1 MKKIF
6 NPKKLKKTISNE
18 KIKSLI
24 IVICFFVLSISLLII
39 VGWLL
44 HTQDILGVNSEG
56 PTIKFNTALSFFLLS
71 ICVLFFIKKSN
82 YYKPLN
88 KILISVVLIIAILTL
103 FQYVFNV
110 NLGVDTIFI
119 EDTSATI
126 LPGRMSPITAIG
138 FLVLAIA
145 IWGMQSKKKQTRK
158 RTQLVFIAIILCSL
172 FLVLGFLLQ
181 ITGGKNLNFIN
192 STGFQAALIFFLFS
206 SILSLKNASK
216 KFYNLILSKYAG
228 SKLIRIIAPYNFIM
242 ILLMGF
248 TLLYL
253 VNNNI
258 VSFNIGFIIYTIV
271 ALIVS
276 IIYIIGIAVRINK
289 RDLER
294 EVFKNSLYQTNFEL
308 NQFKQALDESSIVA
322 TTDVNGVITSVNDK
336 LCEIS
341 QYSREELVGKT
352 HRVINSGH
360 HSKAFF
366 KELWSTIK
374 SGEVWIGGVKNKAK
388 DGSFYWVHTS
398 IIPFKNE
405 KGEIY
410 QFLTIRQDITRLTM
424 LSSQYENLQLK
435 NKEIEQFTYI
445 ASHDLQE
452 PLRSIRGMVNILKQK
467 QINEIDEVTNN
478 CINFIDRSTTR
489 MSSLIKGLLDY
500 SRIGANKVLEDVDIN
515 EILKTII
522 INDLSD
528 DIKNTNA
535 TIEVEE
541 LPTIKVYKNE
551 LHLLFL
557 NLISNA
563 IKFHKKGLNPQI
575 KVSVDKIDQYWKFS
589 VTDNGIG
596 IENLNNRNI
605 FGIFQRL
612 NRRGNFDGTGI
623 GLAHCDKIVY
633 LHGGEIWVD
642 SKLGDGTTFYFTI
655 PINLN

>member
-1 MKKIF
+1 M
-6 NPKKLKKTISNE
+6 
-18 KIKSLI
+18 
-24 IVICFFVLSISLLII
+24 
-39 VGWLL
+39 
-44 HTQDILGVNSEG
+44 
-56 PTIKFNTALSFFLLS
+56 KFNTALSFFLLS
-71 ICVLFFIKKSN
+71 TCVLFFIKESK
-82 YYKPLN
+82 YYKSLN
-88 KILISVVLIIAILTL
+88 AIIISGVLFLASLTL
-103 FQYVFNV
+103 LEYIFSI
-110 NLGVDTIFI
+110 NLGIDTIFI
-119 EDTSATI
+119 KDTSTTV
-126 LPGRMSPITAIG
+126 LPGRMSPITAVG
-138 FLVLAIA
+138 FLLLGIA
-145 IWGMQSKKKQTRK
+145 IWGMQSKKKQTNK
-158 RTQLVFIAIILCSL
+158 RTQFVFIVIILFSL
-172 FLVLGFLLQ
+172 FLVLSYFLQ
-181 ITGGKNLNFIN
+181 MPGEENLNFIN
-192 STGFQAALIFFLFS
+192 SAAFQTGLMFFLFS

-216 KFYNLILSKYAG
+216 KFYNLVLSKYAG
-228 SKLIRIIAPYNFIM
+228 SKLIRIIVPYNFIM
-242 ILLMGF
+242 ILLMSF

-258 VSFNIGFIIYTIV
+258 VSFNFGFIIYIII

-276 IIYIIGIAVRINK
+276 IFYIIGIAVQINK

-294 EVFKNSLYQTNFEL
+294 EIFKNSLYQTNFEL
-308 NQFKQALDESSIVA
+308 KQFKQALDESSIVV
-322 TTDVNGVITSVNDK
+322 TTDANGIITSVNDK
-336 LCEIS
+336 FCEIS
-341 QYSREELVGKT
+341 KYSRDELIGKT
-352 HRVINSGH
+352 HKIINSGH
-360 HSKAFF
+360 HSRAFF
-366 KELWSTIK
+366 KELWGTIK
-374 SGEVWIGGVKNKAK
+374 SGKVWIGGIKNRAK

-410 QFLTIRQDITRLTM
+410 QFLTIRQDITSLTM

-467 QINEIDEVTNN
+467 KINEIDEVTNN
-478 CINFIDRSTTR
+478 CVNFIDRSTTR

-500 SRIGANKVLEDVDIN
+500 SRIGADKVLQEVNIN
-515 EILKTII
+515 EILNTII
-522 INDLSD
+522 INDLSGN
-528 DIKNTNA
+528 IKDSNA
-535 TIEVEE
+535 TIEVGQ
-541 LPTIKVYKNE
+541 LPTIKVYKKE

-563 IKFHKKGLNPQI
+563 IKFHKKDLNPQI
-575 KVSVDKIDQYWKFS
+575 KVSVDRDDQYWKFS

-642 SKLGDGTTFYFTI
+642 SELGEGTTFYFTI